1 MKKYYAD
8 ISIENGW
15 LSLTNSYHKISLHV
29 SNITQSVQVN

>member
-1 MKKYYAD
+1 MKKYYSD

-15 LSLTNSYHKISLHV
+15 LSLTNSYGISLHV